1 MNYGEILKHLR
12 KNKGM
17 SQQEIADKFHID
29 RSTYAKYETT
39 QSQPNFETLIRI
51 ADYFDV
57 SIDYL
62 LGRPQ
67 YCKRHARYMKN
78 SCEYNDE

>member
-1 MNYGEILKHLR
+1 MSYGKILKRLR
-12 KNKGM
+12 KSKGVT
-17 SQQEIADKFHID
+17 QQEIACELNVD
-29 RSTYAKYETT
+29 RSTYAKYETS
-39 QSQPNFETLIRI
+39 QSQPNFDTLIRI

-67 YCKRHARYMKN
+67 YCKRHARYIKN
-78 SCEYNDE
+78 KKD